1 MSRNS
6 LAAESS
12 LPGVRLI
19 LIIGALFFCPPLMDR
34 AAAQQPV
41 GTGVILGAVTDTTLR
56 PIDGADASIV
66 LTGIRVTA
74 NTDGRFRITTIPAGK
89 YLLAIRR
96 IGYRAIAMPIS
107 VEANDTLRLAFT
119 LEPLVSELGAVRITE
134 VNRSQ
139 KLLEFDKRRQTGMG
153 KFFTE
158 AEIRKINPLSVA
170 DVFRRVPSVRVLD
183 FAQSSRQSSMCPMAI
198 YIDGMPVQSSRG
210 ETVPVR
216 LVDLPPPT
224 EFAGIEVYAGAA
236 TVPGWLSNPPRPHR
250 IGCGAILLW
259 TKDGSQDPPG

>member
-1 MSRNS
+1 VTRLLLLTAALCAGTP
-6 LAAESS
+6 LA
-12 LPGVRLI
+12 
-19 LIIGALFFCPPLMDR
+19 MM
-34 AAAQQPV
+34 AATQQPV

-74 NTDGRFRITTIPAGK
+74 SADGRFRITSIPAGK
-89 YLLAIRR
+89 YLVAIRR
-96 IGYRAIAMPIS
+96 VGYRAIATPIS

-119 LEPLVSELGAVRITE
+119 LEPLLTELGAVRITE
-134 VNRSQ
+134 TNRSQ
-139 KLLEFDKRRQTGMG
+139 KLLEFDKRRKTGMG
-153 KFFTE
+153 TFFSE

-170 DVFRRVPSVRVLD
+170 DVFRRAPSVRVMG
-183 FAQSSRQSSMCPMAI
+183 FAQSSRVSSFCPMAI

-216 LVDLPPPT
+216 LADLPPPS

-259 TKDGSQDPPG
+259 TKDGSQDPPR